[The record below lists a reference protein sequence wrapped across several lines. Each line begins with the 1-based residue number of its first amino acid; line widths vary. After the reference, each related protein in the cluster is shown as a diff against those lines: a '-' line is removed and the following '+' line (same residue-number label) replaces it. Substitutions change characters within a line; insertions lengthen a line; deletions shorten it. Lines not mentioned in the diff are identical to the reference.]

1 MKRLLLGGEG
11 RNELGGWCDPPSYR
25 HAPPERG
32 VLETLLRKAAPDGWE
47 IADAVRWKDIRK
59 YRPGGHRQ
67 AEHRNVLGLAL
78 MAREHGLDAVVFCR
92 DKDAETPEA
101 EERERS
107 VSKAIEEAKRD
118 FKLIVVGGVAIQ
130 RLESWVLACFGT
142 RGSER
147 MLRAEVDRRLSEA
160 GVDAKRTESM
170 VRLIESADSAD
181 LDRLPDDAH
190 SLRTWL
196 DEARGL
202 AATD

>member
-1 MKRLLLGGEG
+1 MLGLCSG
-11 RNELGGWCDPPSYR
+11 RPLRTAGNSGRGALGKTSGIQ
-25 HAPPERG
+25 AERKG
-32 VLETLLRKAAPDGWE
+32 TAQG
-47 IADAVRWKDIRK
+47 
-59 YRPGGHRQ
+59 Q
-67 AEHRNVLGLAL
+67 AEHRNVSACLD
-78 MAREHGLDAVVFCR
+78 AREHGLDAVVFLP
-92 DKDAETPEA
+92 DKDAEKPEA
-101 EERERS
+101 EKRERS